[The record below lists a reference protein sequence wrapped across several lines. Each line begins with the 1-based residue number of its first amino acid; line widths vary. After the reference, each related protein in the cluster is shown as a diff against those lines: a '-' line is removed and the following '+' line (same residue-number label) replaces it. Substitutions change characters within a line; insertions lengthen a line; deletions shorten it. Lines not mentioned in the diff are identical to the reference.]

1 MTSDRQS
8 KTPDALGVRD
18 THGDTHHVAIQSP
31 SNREDSTMFD
41 VDRQTI
47 EAAAAQLGI
56 TPEEVEA
63 QLKTAGVTAPPEA
76 PKVPLAVTLAVGLA
90 NAVSKTEAAAKA
102 AKEAATG
109 FKAQFTAAYREK
121 RPAAVKT
128 VEAKNVNPEELAAAI
143 AKIQQ
148 GQ

>member
-1 MTSDRQS
+1 MNEESNAKRRQTLEQLASEYGLSTSTTTQEE
-8 KTPDALGVRD
+8 G
-18 THGDTHHVAIQSP
+18 
-31 SNREDSTMFD
+31 STMF
-41 VDRQTI
+41 DRQTI

-63 QLKTAGVTAPPEA
+63 QLKAAGVTAPPEA